1 MSGSSG
7 DGTTRL
13 TMEEEQQRRF
23 GPGRDLPPPDAT
35 EGALPPADQPPIVG
49 RELVALMLLVAV
61 CDLTIYRGRGY
72 AGYGALFVV
81 APLLLLLGTVQP
93 KFDRSGWVLA
103 PLLLLLAIRL
113 VWCGSMLAV
122 AVGFALL
129 CGFAMS
135 LSGLRPYV
143 LQAVVF
149 AGHLIS
155 AGHRGLHHYSTALGR
170 FSPAIFR
177 ANWFAIMLPVVTL
190 FAFGTIFVMA
200 NPDLV
205 KSFSSGLTWII
216 EALERWIESV
226 QWLEILFCI
235 GVGWLC
241 VGLLR
246 PDVRQV
252 ATTDGPDYVS
262 VEPVKSPLYE
272 AFRNTLVMVIG
283 LFAVYLVFE
292 FLTLWF
298 RVFPKGFHYSGYA
311 HEGAAWL
318 TMALGLATLMLSV
331 IFRDMLLGDPRLPW
345 LRKLAWAWSVENFFL
360 AAAVFN
366 RLFIYVGFNGMTRM
380 RVIGLL
386 GVASVVVGFLLV
398 VWKIVHNRNFV
409 WLIRR
414 QLWTVSFAAYLY
426 AVLPVDAF
434 VNQYN
439 VRRILA
445 GDPAPSV
452 QISEHPTSNEGLL
465 FLSPLLNCSD
475 EIIREGI
482 RAMLDQKREENEVKV
497 AEQQQLGWTAI
508 QVADHRLLAHLY
520 RRPNNSPQLVIP
532 GLPLKAPAPPLN
544 PVERAAALAKF
555 REYAYQWY

>member
-7 DGTTRL
+7 DGQTRP
-13 TMEEEQQRRF
+13 TIEEELRLRF
-23 GPGRDLPPPDAT
+23 GPGRAVPPPEMPQFELA
-35 EGALPPADQPPIVG
+35 ERALSPADQPPIVG
-49 RELVALMLLVAV
+49 RELVALGLLVAV
-61 CDLTIYRGRGY
+61 CDLTVYRGRGS
-72 AGYGALFVV
+72 AGFGALFVV
-81 APLLLLLGTVQP
+81 APLLLLVGTVRP
-93 KFDRSGWVLA
+93 KFDRGGWVLA
-103 PLLLLLAIRL
+103 PLLVLLAIRL
-113 VWCGSMLAV
+113 VWCGSALAV

-155 AGHRGLHHYSTALGR
+155 AGHRGLHHYSKALGR

-177 ANWFAIMLPVVTL
+177 ANWFAIVLPVVTL
-190 FAFGTIFVMA
+190 CAFGTIFVMA

-205 KSFSSGLTWII
+205 KSFSSGLTWIV
-216 EALERWIESV
+216 EALERWSSSV

-262 VEPVKSPLYE
+262 VEPMKSLLYE

-318 TMALGLATLMLSV
+318 TVALGLATLMLSV
-331 IFRDMLLGDPRLPW
+331 IFRDTLLDDPRLPW

-452 QISEHPTSNEGLL
+452 QISVHLTSAEGLL
-465 FLSPLLNCSD
+465 QLGPLRQCSD
-475 EIIREGI
+475 EIIRDGM
-482 RAMLDQKREENEVKV
+482 RALLSEKQDELESQIVERQK
-497 AEQQQLGWTAI
+497 LGWTAW
-508 QVADHRLLAHLY
+508 QLADEAILA
-520 RRPNNSPQLVIP
+520 QLR
-532 GLPLKAPAPPLN
+532 GELDARGKKLD
-544 PVERAAALAKF
+544 AAEQEIKLRQF

>member
-1 MSGSSG
+1 MSESNPSG
-7 DGTTRL
+7 QRL

-23 GPGRDLPPPDAT
+23 GPGREAARFENSASGAT
-35 EGALPPADQPPIVG
+35 EAAMPLPEQPPVVA
-49 RELVALMLLVAV
+49 RELIALGLLVAV
-61 CDLTIYRGRGY
+61 CDLTIYGGRGY
-72 AGYGALFVV
+72 AGFGALFVV
-81 APLLLLLGTVQP
+81 APLLLLLGTVRR

-103 PLLLLLAIRL
+103 PLLVLLAIRL
-113 VWCGSMLAV
+113 VWCGSALAV
-122 AVGFALL
+122 ALGFALL

-149 AGHLIS
+149 SGHLIS
-155 AGHRGLHHYSTALGR
+155 AGHRGLHHYSKAIGR
-170 FSPAIFR
+170 FSPTILR
-177 ANWFAIMLPVVTL
+177 ANWFAIVLPVATL

-205 KSFSSGLTWII
+205 KSFSSGMTWIV
-216 EALERWIESV
+216 EVLESWVESV

-262 VEPVKSPLYE
+262 VEPMKSPLFE

-318 TMALGLATLMLSV
+318 TVALGLATLMLSV
-331 IFRDMLLGDPRLPW
+331 IFRDTLLDDPRLPW
-345 LRKLAWAWSVENFFL
+345 LRKLAWVWSIENLLL
-360 AAAVFN
+360 ATAVFN

-439 VRRILA
+439 VGRILA

-452 QISEHPTSNEGLL
+452 QISEHPTSAEGLL
-465 FLSPLLNCSD
+465 CLSPLLNCSD
-475 EIIREGI
+475 EIIRDGI
-482 RAMLDQKREENEVKV
+482 RALLDQKLDEAEVKAV
-497 AEQQQLGWTAI
+497 EQQTLGWTAV
-508 QVADHRLLAHLY
+508 QGADQRLLAHL
-520 RRPNNSPQLVIP
+520 RPRP
-532 GLPLKAPAPPLN
+532 GD
-544 PVERAAALAKF
+544 PVKPTDLTQRATALERF
-555 REYAYQWY
+555 RKYAYQWY

>member
-1 MSGSSG
+1 MSRSSG
-7 DGTTRL
+7 DEQTRP
-13 TMEEEQQRRF
+13 TIEEELRLRF
-23 GPGRDLPPPDAT
+23 GPRRDVPPPGLPQFDPPERVLPPF
-35 EGALPPADQPPIVG
+35 DQPPVVR
-49 RELVALMLLVAV
+49 RELIALMLLIAI

-72 AGYGALFVV
+72 AGFGALFVV
-81 APLLLLLGTVQP
+81 APLLLLVGTVRRT
-93 KFDRSGWVLA
+93 FDRSGWVLA
-103 PLLLLLAIRL
+103 PLLLLLAMRL
-113 VWCGSMLAV
+113 VWCGSTLAV

-129 CGFAMS
+129 CGFAMT
-135 LSGLRPYV
+135 LSGLRPHV

-149 AGHLIS
+149 ATHAIS
-155 AGHRGLHHYSTALGR
+155 AGHRGLHHYSQALGR

-177 ANWFAIMLPVVTL
+177 ANWFAIVLPVVTL

-205 KSFSSGLTWII
+205 KSFSSGLTWIV
-216 EALERWIESV
+216 EGLERWIESV

-252 ATTDGPDYVS
+252 ATSDGPDYVS

-318 TMALGLATLMLSV
+318 TVALGLATLMLSV
-331 IFRDMLLGDPRLPW
+331 IFRDTLLDDPRLPW
-345 LRKLAWAWSVENFFL
+345 LRKLAWAWSVENLLL

-452 QISEHPTSNEGLL
+452 QISEHPTSSEGLL
-465 FLSPLLNCSD
+465 CLSPLLECSD
-475 EIIREGI
+475 EIIRDGI
-482 RAMLDQKREENEVKV
+482 RALLDQTLEEAEVKAV
-497 AEQQQLGWTAI
+497 EQQMLGWTAV
-508 QVADHRLLAHLY
+508 QGADQRLLAHL
-520 RRPNNSPQLVIP
+520 RPRP
-532 GLPLKAPAPPLN
+532 GD
-544 PVERAAALAKF
+544 PVKPTDLAQRAAALERF
-555 REYAYQWY
+555 RKYAYQWY

>member
-7 DGTTRL
+7 DGERKL
-13 TMEEEQQRRF
+13 TLEEELQFRF
-23 GPGRDLPPPDAT
+23 GPQRERSPGERPSFD
-35 EGALPPADQPPIVG
+35 GAERTRPLVEQPPVVA

-61 CDLTIYRGRGY
+61 CDLTIYRGRGS
-72 AGYGALFVV
+72 AGFGTLFVV
-81 APLLLLLGTVQP
+81 APLLLLVGTVRP

-103 PLLLLLAIRL
+103 PLLVLLAIRL
-113 VWCGSMLAV
+113 VWCGSALAV

-155 AGHRGLHHYSTALGR
+155 AGHRGLHHYSKALGR
-170 FSPAIFR
+170 FSPAILR
-177 ANWFAIMLPVVTL
+177 GNVFAIVLPALTL
-190 FAFGTIFVMA
+190 VAFGTIFVMA

-205 KSFSSGLTWII
+205 KSFSSGLTWIV
-216 EALERWIESV
+216 EALERWIDSV
-226 QWLEILFCI
+226 QWLEILFCL

-252 ATTDGPDYVS
+252 VTSDGPDYVS
-262 VEPVKSPLYE
+262 VEPAKSPLYE

-283 LFAVYLVFE
+283 LFAVYLIFE

-318 TMALGLATLMLSV
+318 TVALGLATLMLSV
-331 IFRDMLLGDPRLPW
+331 IFRDTLLDDPRLPW
-345 LRKLAWAWSVENFFL
+345 LRKLAWVWSVENLLL

-434 VNQYN
+434 VNKYN
-439 VRRILA
+439 VRRILG

-452 QISEHPTSNEGLL
+452 QISEHPTSSEGHLC
-465 FLSPLLNCSD
+465 LSPLLNCSD
-475 EIIREGI
+475 EIIRDGI
-482 RAMLDQKREENEVKV
+482 RALLDQKLEEAEVKSV
-497 AEQQQLGWTAI
+497 EQQTLGWTAA
-508 QVADHRLLAHLY
+508 QGADQRLLAHL
-520 RRPNNSPQLVIP
+520 RPRP
-532 GLPLKAPAPPLN
+532 GDPARSVN
-544 PVERAAALAKF
+544 TAQRASALARF

>member
-1 MSGSSG
+1 MSQSSES
-7 DGTTRL
+7 DQTRL
-13 TMEEEQQRRF
+13 TMAEEQQRRF
-23 GPGRDLPPPDAT
+23 GPGREAARFENFLDGTTELVMPLPEQPSVVAR
-35 EGALPPADQPPIVG
+35 ELIALG
-49 RELVALMLLVAV
+49 LLVAL

-81 APLLLLLGTVQP
+81 APLLLLLGTVRL

-103 PLLLLLAIRL
+103 GLLGLLAVRL
-113 VWCGSMLAV
+113 VWCGSWLAV

-129 CGFAMS
+129 CGFAMT

-143 LQAVVF
+143 LQALVF
-149 AGHLIS
+149 ASHAIS
-155 AGHRGLHHYSTALGR
+155 AGHRGLHHYSQAIGR
-170 FSPAIFR
+170 FSPSLMK
-177 ANWFAIMLPVVTL
+177 ANWFAVVLPVVTL

-205 KSFSSGLTWII
+205 KSFSSGLTWIVELI
-216 EALERWIESV
+216 ERWTESV

-252 ATTDGPDYVS
+252 GTTDGPDYVS
-262 VEPVKSPLYE
+262 VEPVKSPLFD

-292 FLTLWF
+292 FQTLWF
-298 RVFPKGFHYSGYA
+298 RKFPEKFHYSGYA

-318 TMALGLATLMLSV
+318 TVALGLATLMLSI
-331 IFRDMLLGDPRLPW
+331 IFRDTILNDPRLPW
-345 LRKLAWAWSVENFFL
+345 LRKLAWVWSVENLLL
-360 AAAVFN
+360 ATAVFN

-386 GVASVVVGFLLV
+386 GVASVVGGFVLV

-439 VRRILA
+439 VGRILA
-445 GDPAPSV
+445 GDPVPSV
-452 QISEHPTSNEGLL
+452 QISEHPTSSEGLL
-465 FLSPLLNCSD
+465 CLSPLLNCSD
-475 EIIREGI
+475 EIIRDGI
-482 RAMLDQKREENEVKV
+482 RALLDQQLEE
-497 AEQQQLGWTAI
+497 AEQRSIDQQQLGWTSV
-508 QVADHRLLAHLY
+508 QGADERLLAHLRPRPGDSA
-520 RRPNNSPQLVIP
+520 RRMNLEQ
-532 GLPLKAPAPPLN
+532 
-544 PVERAAALAKF
+544 RATAIQRF